1 MSSTSVHGL
10 LLLLLASLNI
20 ALGQNAN
27 LYTSSDT
34 YGPVGQQRCFRP
46 TRIEIPECKNLFYNF
61 TAFPNLV
68 GQETQLDARHQLQTF
83 KPLITYKCSN
93 HLAFFLCSVYAPM
106 CDVNTNHLIGPCR
119 PLCERVRKRCSPVL
133 KIFNFDWP
141 ANLNCS
147 RFPEKNT
154 VGGVMCMKGPDIP
167 EVFEEPSSSG
177 TEESNVGKDGT
188 ASRDIIEEVRL
199 SSMGQEAA
207 GKRVEQ
213 STEGLLRQLEEL
225 PDTMNALGSGGG
237 GGRGS
242 GGITRLGSHLQNW
255 LARLHDS
262 PLPIE
267 FENEETPISLLISSL
282 RYCSHLSKPTS
293 YIFINRT
300 GRCAPHCTADILFS
314 PSAKTLSTV
323 WTSVISGLCLLATTG
338 TLLSFAIQPSLF
350 HTLERPIIYIAGCQ
364 LAYALGFALRLK
376 LGRKAVTCGKDPA
389 SGFAIRLQEGLDNS
403 NCALVFLIQYY
414 FFTAGTLWWTMMVI
428 GWASRSTHHLRL
440 ARGRRDEGTLL
451 KYGCCGWHL
460 EGVTRH
466 GAAIVEGDNFLDKQ
480 QRIGPSLRFAQ
491 LNRRGV
497 NSSSAENNCLAKE
510 HVVAWLTPGLLTV
523 GVLVSRQVDADELLG
538 ICSVGRQNTRAMLI
552 FVLIPQLLFLIVG
565 LLAFAWCI
573 IQLFK
578 IRRSSKQRQLAPSA
592 TLTNLDAQSRYL
604 VYHSDQQSE
613 FNNTV
618 VDSREIGMGERGR
631 RSSCYCCC
639 HSLRWDSFS
648 TRLGFFSLLYI
659 IPAVTVLACDF
670 YEYLNRDKWLAGDP
684 MSAISRII
692 KAASSTS
699 FDLEG
704 GQEITPE
711 LFLLRT
717 FMSLVTGFATCLW
730 ILSVKGIE
738 PWRYLGRQLGNRC
751 AGRCCFSEA
760 LAKTPK
766 LQQQQQ
772 QQSSAS
778 LQHSH
783 PVSSKNTPSN
793 TSTVL
798 HPYAVYQHCCSTTK
812 SSGDALERCPYTV
825 RPPAGP
831 GVDATD
837 QFFVQQSAGLA
848 LASPNQASGYYSS
861 ATTTN
866 NSVGSGS
873 GVGPRPPPNTPP
885 GTVNGDSNP
894 GSSAHGVGWWEM
906 NTNHLHHH
914 HHKQQKSQPGGSSR
928 HAVL

>member
-20 ALGQNAN
+20 ARGQNAN

-167 EVFEEPSSSG
+167 EDFEEPSSSG

-188 ASRDIIEEVRL
+188 
-199 SSMGQEAA
+199 
-207 GKRVEQ
+207 
-213 STEGLLRQLEEL
+213 
-225 PDTMNALGSGGG
+225 
-237 GGRGS
+237 
-242 GGITRLGSHLQNW
+242 
-255 LARLHDS
+255 
-262 PLPIE
+262 
-267 FENEETPISLLISSL
+267 NEETPISLLISSL

-451 KYGCCGWHL
+451 KYGCCGWHR
-460 EGVTRH
+460 EGVIRH
-466 GAAIVEGDNFLDKQ
+466 GAAIGEGDNFPDKQ

-578 IRRSSKQRQLAPSA
+578 IRRSFKQR
-592 TLTNLDAQSRYL
+592 
-604 VYHSDQQSE
+604 H
-613 FNNTV
+613 
-618 VDSREIGMGERGR
+618 
-631 RSSCYCCC
+631 
-639 HSLRWDSFS
+639 LRWDSLS

-692 KAASSTS
+692 KAASSAS
-699 FDLEG
+699 FDLEEA
-704 GQEITPE
+704 QEITPE

-751 AGRCCFSEA
+751 AGRCCFGGA
-760 LAKTPK
+760 LVKTPK

-772 QQSSAS
+772 QQSSVS
-778 LQHSH
+778 PQQSH

>member
-1 MSSTSVHGL
+1 MSSTSVLAL
-10 LLLLLASLNI
+10 LLILFALNHI
-20 ALGQNAN
+20 IKGQNSN

-34 YGPVGQQRCFRP
+34 YGPVGQRRCFRP

-68 GQETQLDARHQLQTF
+68 GQESQLDARHQLQTF

-154 VGGVMCMKGPDIP
+154 VGGVMCMRGPDIP
-167 EVFEEPSSSG
+167 EDFEEPSSSR
-177 TEESNVGKDGT
+177 TEDSDVEKGGRVSIE
-188 ASRDIIEEVRL
+188 IIEEVKP
-199 SSMGQEAA
+199 STGQEAA
-207 GKRVEQ
+207 RKRVEQ

-225 PDTMNALGSGGG
+225 PDSMNAVGGG
-237 GGRGS
+237 GGGGS
-242 GGITRLGSHLQNW
+242 GGITRLGSHLQTW

-262 PLPIE
+262 SLPIE
-267 FENEETPISLLISSL
+267 LENEETPIALLLSSL

-293 YIFINRT
+293 YVFINRT

-323 WTSVISGLCLLATTG
+323 WTSVISGLCLIATTG
-338 TLLSFAIQPSLF
+338 TLLSFVIQPSLF
-350 HTLERPIIYIAGCQ
+350 HTLERPVIYIAGCQ

-414 FFTAGTLWWTMMVI
+414 FFTAGTLWWAMMVI
-428 GWASRSTHHLRL
+428 GWASRSTLHLRL
-440 ARGRRDEGTLL
+440 VRGRRAGGALL
-451 KYGCCGWHL
+451 KGGCCGWHR
-460 EGVTRH
+460 EEATRH
-466 GAAIVEGDNFLDKQ
+466 EAPIGEVENFTDKQ
-480 QRIGPSLRFAQ
+480 QRIGSSLRFAQ

-497 NSSSAENNCLAKE
+497 NSSSADNNCLAKE

-538 ICSVGRQNTRAMLI
+538 ICSVGRQNTKAMLI

-565 LLAFAWCI
+565 VLAFSWCI

-578 IRRSSKQRQLAPSA
+578 IRRSLKQRHLTPSA

-613 FNNTV
+613 FDTTV
-618 VDSREIGMGERGR
+618 GDSREIGMGGCTG
-631 RSSCYCCC
+631 SSPCHCCC
-639 HSLRWDSFS
+639 HSLRWDSLS

-699 FDLEG
+699 PDLDE

-711 LFLLRT
+711 VFLLRT

-730 ILSVKGIE
+730 MLSVKGIE
-738 PWRYLGRQLGNRC
+738 PWRHLGRQLENRC
-751 AGRCCFSEA
+751 AGRCCFGGA
-760 LAKTPK
+760 PVKTPQ
-766 LQQQQQ
+766 LQHQQQQQ
-772 QQSSAS
+772 QQSNVSP
-778 LQHSH
+778 QQSH

-812 SSGDALERCPYTV
+812 PSGDALERCPYTV

-831 GVDATD
+831 GVDASD

-885 GTVNGDSNP
+885 DTVNGDSNP

-914 HHKQQKSQPGGSSR
+914 RHRQQKSQPGGSGR